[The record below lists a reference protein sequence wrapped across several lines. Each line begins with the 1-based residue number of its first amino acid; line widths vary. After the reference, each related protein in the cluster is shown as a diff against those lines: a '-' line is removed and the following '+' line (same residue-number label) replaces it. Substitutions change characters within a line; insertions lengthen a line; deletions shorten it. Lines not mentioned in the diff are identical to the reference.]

1 MVSLHYFMESN
12 SYTPGMLTDLRSFVT
27 NNNALGAL
35 AVKCGIH
42 SHIKNL
48 VGLPLAE
55 VEAFA
60 LTQLMN
66 GHPLPNNVS
75 GTQLVNSAHWLHTHT
90 HQGREGTRAYTQMPA
105 YPVC

>member
-1 MVSLHYFMESN
+1 MVSLHYFIESN
-12 SYTPGMLTDLRSFVT
+12 SYIPGMLTNLRSFVT

-42 SHIKNL
+42 RHIKNL
-48 VGLPLAE
+48 VGLSLAE

-60 LTQLMN
+60 LTQLTN

-75 GTQLVNSAHWLHTHT
+75 GTQLVKSAN
-90 HQGREGTRAYTQMPA
+90 
-105 YPVC
+105 